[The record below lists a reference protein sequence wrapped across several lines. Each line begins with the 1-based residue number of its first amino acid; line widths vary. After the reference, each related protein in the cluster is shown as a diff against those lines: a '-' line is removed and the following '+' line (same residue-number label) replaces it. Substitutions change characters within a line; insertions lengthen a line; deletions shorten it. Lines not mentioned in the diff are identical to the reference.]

1 MSTKHKTEGDHGKH
15 TDGTLHSP
23 IESSRKEGRA
33 KRQDNMSHTIKHR
46 ADCRRVFNR
55 YDMDCER
62 CRQLAGGDKARPG
75 WGDMRRKAE
84 AQRLQAIAQHDFAAC
99 ARVNIVC
106 THFEH

>member
-1 MSTKHKTEGDHGKH
+1 
-15 TDGTLHSP
+15 
-23 IESSRKEGRA
+23 
-33 KRQDNMSHTIKHR
+33 MSHTIKHR

-62 CRQLAGGDKARPG
+62 CRQLAAGDKARPG